1 MLDTFIH
8 EKVRLISFSQD
19 ERSNIAATL
28 GYLKNIINYEPD
40 FKEPFHGG
48 SYKRGTMV
56 KGVSDV
62 DVYFRYVGTGNP
74 QTALS
79 KLKNCLVSTYP
90 NSIIRQDKP
99 SILADFSKIPINI
112 TPYIE
117 DCRSNISIPDKFLMY
132 WDYVTFGE
140 LENSITTLR
149 QKNSKFVELIKI
161 LKLWNSNHQKG
172 IKNYEIEKRVC
183 NLFLSSYSS
192 SNSISDWIWTFFT
205 NNGYHNDANI
215 FFTLMNNNYS
225 EATLKSEWIK
235 FIDNK

>member
-1 MLDTFIH
+1 MLDTFIL
-8 EKVRLISFSQD
+8 EKARLISFSQD
-19 ERSNIAATL
+19 ERSNIATTL
-28 GYLKNIINYEPD
+28 GYLKNIINNEPD
-40 FKEPFHGG
+40 FKEPFLGG
-48 SYKRGTMV
+48 SYKRSTMV

-62 DVYFRYVGTGNP
+62 DVYFRYVGMGNP

-90 NSIIRQDKP
+90 NSIIKQDKP

-117 DCRSNISIPDKFLMY
+117 DFRGNISIPDKFLIH
-132 WDYVTFGE
+132 WDYVTFRE
-140 LENSITTLR
+140 LENSITALR
-149 QKNSKFVELIKI
+149 QKNSKFIELIKI
-161 LKLWNSNHQKG
+161 LKLWNYNHQKG

-183 NLFLSSYSS
+183 NLFLYSS
-192 SNSISDWIWTFFT
+192 SNSISDWIWTFFK
-205 NNGYHNDANI
+205 NNGYHNDANK
-215 FFTLMNNNYS
+215 FFLLMKNNYS